1 MLSYSLR
8 SEIGTREEQQDYA
21 ACLNEKN
28 LFVAVVC
35 DGMGGLEGGYAAGKC
50 AAETFIDIIKKRDK
64 TESIPSLLLRS
75 VDILDEKVSNLR
87 GLSSEKLKSGTTIVA
102 VIIENGMLYWLSV
115 GDSRL
120 YLMRQNELVRATR
133 DHNYSLIIDS
143 MPQGYIPTEE
153 EIQKKEALVSYIGIS
168 GIEIMDISRNP
179 VSLIKNDKILL
190 TTDGLFKSLTDEQI
204 KLILSNDSGTENVA
218 DNLIEAAIRNAP
230 NSRDNSTFVF
240 INFKGE

>member
-21 ACLNEKN
+21 ICFNENN

-50 AAETFIDIIKKRDK
+50 AAETFMDIIKKRDK
-64 TESIPSLLLRS
+64 TESMPSLLLRS
-75 VDILDEKVSNLR
+75 VDILDEKVSNLN
-87 GLSSEKLKSGTTIVA
+87 GVSAEKLNSGTTIVA
-102 VIIENGMLYWLSV
+102 VIIKNGMLYWLSV

-120 YLMRQNELVRATR
+120 YLMRQKELVRATR
-133 DHNYSLIIDS
+133 DHNYSLILNS

-153 EIQKKEALVSYIGIS
+153 EIQKKEALVSYIGIG

-179 VSLIKNDKILL
+179 VSLLENDKILL

-204 KLILSNDSGTENVA
+204 KLILSNDLDAENVA
-218 DNLIEAAIRNAP
+218 DNLLEAATKSAP
-230 NSRDNSTFVF
+230 NSRDNSTFIF
-240 INFKGE
+240 INYKGE

>member
-21 ACLNEKN
+21 ICFNEN
-28 LFVAVVC
+28 NFFVAVVC

-50 AAETFIDIIKKRDK
+50 AAETFMDIIKKRDK
-64 TESIPSLLLRS
+64 SESMPSLLLRS
-75 VDILDEKVSNLR
+75 VDILDEKVSNLN
-87 GLSSEKLKSGTTIVA
+87 GVSAKKLNSGTTIVA
-102 VIIENGMLYWLSV
+102 VIIKNGMLYWLSV

-133 DHNYSLIIDS
+133 DHNYSLILNS

-153 EIQKKEALVSYIGIS
+153 ECQKREALVSYIGIG

-179 VSLIKNDKILL
+179 VSLLKNDKILL

-204 KLILSNDSGTENVA
+204 KLILSNDLDAENVA
-218 DNLIEAAIRNAP
+218 DNLLEAAAKSAP
-230 NSRDNSTFVF
+230 NSRDNSTFIF
-240 INFKGE
+240 INYKGE